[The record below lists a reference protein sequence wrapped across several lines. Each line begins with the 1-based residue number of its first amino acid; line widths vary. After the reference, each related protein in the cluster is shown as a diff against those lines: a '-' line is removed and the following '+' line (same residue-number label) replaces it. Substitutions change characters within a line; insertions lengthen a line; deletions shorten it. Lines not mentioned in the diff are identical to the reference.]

1 MMFRYWGK
9 QKSVKAKRSK
19 IEAEFEEKR
28 TKGISILRAVIA
40 EIVDYIMDLEVA
52 DLVGDDVVDLLEQLD
67 PDEYI
72 NTISN
77 SNRTVLSI

>member
-1 MMFRYWGK
+1 
-9 QKSVKAKRSK
+9 
-19 IEAEFEEKR
+19 
-28 TKGISILRAVIA
+28 
-40 EIVDYIMDLEVA
+40 MDLEVA